1 METINMRSVIYILVV
16 LIHQLHL
23 YRVLPVQE
31 GGLQELNNNELDF
44 LAELVDP
51 ASSHQLWQ
59 VKHTCTTANLS
70 MSNLIS
76 NLYRIYK
83 YKLSP
88 ISHITFP
95 YRPKESLGF

>member
-1 METINMRSVIYILVV
+1 METINMRSVIFILVV

-31 GGLQELNNNELDF
+31 GGLQELNNNELDL

-59 VKHTCTTANLS
+59 VKHRVLTHTCTTANLS
-70 MSNLIS
+70 MSNSIS
-76 NLYRIYK
+76 NL
-83 YKLSP
+83 
-88 ISHITFP
+88 
-95 YRPKESLGF
+95 